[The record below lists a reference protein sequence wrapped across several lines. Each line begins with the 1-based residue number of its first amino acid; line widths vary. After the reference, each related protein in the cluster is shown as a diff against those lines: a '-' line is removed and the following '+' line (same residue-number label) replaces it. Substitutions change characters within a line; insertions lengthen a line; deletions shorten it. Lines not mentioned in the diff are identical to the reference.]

1 VDASSDDPIV
11 RSLQQVGRYTLRRK
25 LGRGGFA
32 DVYLGEHPY
41 LRTQVAIK
49 IMRSFDEADVDTFL
63 AEALLVAQLRHPHII
78 RVLDFDLEG
87 ETPFLVMD
95 YAPNGTVRQR
105 YPEGVRMEP
114 PVILAYVEQVVDALD
129 YIHSLRLIHRDVKP
143 ENLLLGAN
151 GEVLLSDFGITVAA
165 RRMVVRTRTIVGTVA
180 YMAPEQ
186 IRGRPC
192 IASDQYALGVMVYE
206 WLCGVRPFRGTARS
220 IAQQHLSAR
229 PPSLCERVPGLPPA
243 VEQVVFRA
251 LAKNPRY
258 RFESVLAFAD
268 ALREAFEGQGVSTI
282 TESLPAQPVHP
293 YQIEAGRAI
302 PVRAMRGQE
311 RKTGPVPS
319 ARSQAG
325 KTSFGPT
332 TRRPKKKPAWQR
344 RKIWREIA
352 AAYMIDLLA
361 VAVLSS
367 VLAALNVPPA
377 LLELLLALCIVLLPL
392 AAAVLR
398 QNTWLAA
405 LTLSIAIAA
414 LALAFCLHAPIVFI
428 VVSLALLL
436 LSLAVAFAVSVKRPT
451 R

>member
-1 VDASSDDPIV
+1 MDASSDDSIV
-11 RSLQQVGRYTLRRK
+11 RSLQQVGRYALHRK

-105 YPEGVRMEP
+105 YPEGVQMEP
-114 PVILAYVEQVVDALD
+114 HIILAYVEQVVDALD
-129 YIHSLRLIHRDVKP
+129 YIHGLRLIHRDVKP

-151 GEVLLSDFGITVAA
+151 GEVLLSDFGISIAA

-192 IASDQYALGVMVYE
+192 MASDQYALGVMVYE

-268 ALREAFEGQGVSTI
+268 ALREAFEEQEVLTV

-293 YQIEAGRAI
+293 YQIEAGGAI

-311 RKTGPVPS
+311 RKTGPVPC
-319 ARSQAG
+319 ARSQTG
-325 KTSFGPT
+325 KTSFGST

-352 AAYMIDLLA
+352 ATCMIDLLA
-361 VAVLSS
+361 VAILSS

-392 AAAVLR
+392 VAAVLR

-405 LTLSIAIAA
+405 LTLSIAILA

>member
-1 VDASSDDPIV
+1 MDASSDDSPV
-11 RSLQQVGRYTLRRK
+11 RSIQQVGKYALRRK

-49 IMRSFDEADVDTFL
+49 IMRSFDEADVETFL
-63 AEALLVAQLRHPHII
+63 TEARFVAQLRHPHII

-105 YPEGVRMEP
+105 YPEGTRLEP
-114 PVILAYVEQVVDALD
+114 HVILAYVEQVADALQ
-129 YIHSLRLIHRDVKP
+129 YIHSQHLIHRDVKP

-151 GEVLLSDFGITVAA
+151 GEVLLSDFGITIAA

-192 IASDQYALGVMVYE
+192 MASDQYALGVMVYE

-268 ALREAFEGQGVSTI
+268 TLGEAFEEQGVTTV

-293 YQIEAGRAI
+293 YQIEAERAL
-302 PVRAMRGQE
+302 PARAMRSQE
-311 RKTGPVPS
+311 RKTSSVPL
-319 ARSQAG
+319 ARPQTG
-325 KTSFGPT
+325 KTGFGPT

-352 AAYMIDLLA
+352 ATYMIDLLA
-361 VAVLSS
+361 VAILSS
-367 VLAALNVPPA
+367 ILAALNVPPA

-392 AAAVLR
+392 VAAVLR

-428 VVSLALLL
+428 VVSFALLL
-436 LSLAVAFAVSVKRPT
+436 LSLAVAFAVSMKRPT

>member
-1 VDASSDDPIV
+1 MDASSGDSMV
-11 RSLQQVGRYTLRRK
+11 RSVQRVGKYAIRRK
-25 LGRGGFA
+25 LGHGGFA
-32 DVYLGEHPY
+32 DVYLGEHLY

-49 IMRSFDEADVDTFL
+49 IMRSFDEADVETFQ

-105 YPEGVRMEP
+105 HPERTRLEP
-114 PVILAYVEQVVDALD
+114 RVILAYVEQVADALQ
-129 YIHSLRLIHRDVKP
+129 YIHSQHLIHRDVKP
-143 ENLLLGAN
+143 ENLLLGPH
-151 GEVLLSDFGITVAA
+151 GEVLLSDFGITIAA
-165 RRMVVRTRTIVGTVA
+165 RRMVVRTQTIVGTIA

-192 IASDQYALGVMVYE
+192 MASDQYALGVMVYE
-206 WLCGVRPFRGTARS
+206 WLCGSRPFKGTPRG
-220 IAQQHLSAR
+220 IVQQHLSAQ
-229 PPSLCERVPGLPPA
+229 PPSLCERVADLPPA

-258 RFESVLAFAD
+258 RFESVSAFAA
-268 ALREAFEGQGVSTI
+268 ALREAFEEQDVTAV
-282 TESLPAQPVHP
+282 TESLPAQPAHP
-293 YQIEAGRAI
+293 YRIEAERAL
-302 PVRAMRGQE
+302 PAWAMRNQE
-311 RKTGPVPS
+311 QKTSSASAPRRQTGKTG
-319 ARSQAG
+319 
-325 KTSFGPT
+325 FEPT
-332 TRRPKKKPAWQR
+332 TRHPKRQPAWRR

-352 AAYMIDLLA
+352 ASYLIDLLA
-361 VAVLSS
+361 VALLSS
-367 VLAALNVPPA
+367 ALAALSVPPA

-392 AAAVLR
+392 AAAILR

-405 LTLSIAIAA
+405 QTLSTALVA
-414 LALAFCLHAPIVFI
+414 LALAFCFHAPIVFI

-436 LSLAVAFAVSVKRPT
+436 LSLWVAFAVSVKRSA

>member
-1 VDASSDDPIV
+1 
-11 RSLQQVGRYTLRRK
+11 
-25 LGRGGFA
+25 
-32 DVYLGEHPY
+32 
-41 LRTQVAIK
+41 
-49 IMRSFDEADVDTFL
+49 MRSFDEADVDTFL

-105 YPEGVRMEP
+105 YPEGTQLEP
-114 PVILAYVEQVVDALD
+114 RIMLAYVEQVVDALD

-151 GEVLLSDFGITVAA
+151 GEVLLSDFGITVTA
-165 RRMVVRTRTIVGTVA
+165 RRMVVRTRAIVGTVA

-192 IASDQYALGVMVYE
+192 MASDQYALGVMVYE
-206 WLCGVRPFRGTARS
+206 WLCGVRPFKGTARS

-268 ALREAFEGQGVSTI
+268 ALREAFEEQEVSTI

-302 PVRAMRGQE
+302 SVRAMRDQE
-311 RKTGPVPS
+311 RKTGPVPCV
-319 ARSQAG
+319 RSQTG

-332 TRRPKKKPAWQR
+332 TRRPKKKPAWRR

-352 AAYMIDLLA
+352 ATYMIDLLA
-361 VAVLSS
+361 VAILSS

-377 LLELLLALCIVLLPL
+377 LLELLLAFCIVLLPL
-392 AAAVLR
+392 VAAVLR

-414 LALAFCLHAPIVFI
+414 LALAFCLHAPIVFL

-436 LSLAVAFAVSVKRPT
+436 LSLAVAFAVSVKRST